1 MIEFNKEYFESPYYF
16 YLKEGKDMFS
26 LYYSVSDTIS
36 ESRKDNKV
44 IKFDKSQKEEIKK
57 TILKILKSGKK
68 LSKERI
74 SMILNSKQ
82 KNSKKQNGEI
92 DELVNADG
100 SYISSNIPMLNQRV
114 LAKKTTDQTAKMTKS
129 NQFPYIRGY
138 WNEGTKEDKPVIDE
152 EDITGAFGGKET
164 ENAKNYDEASEII
177 DDLGIEDPINR
188 DGRVRQF
195 GFDPKLDRQLEIE
208 KQHGKCKNCFVKK
221 RLAELEKQK
230 MNNMLDEILLSKK
243 NNNKDVVKKTKEET
257 EDNSPISK
265 ILMRNIESIKKIAE
279 KEGISLNKLIKHLSQ
294 GE

>member
-100 SYISSNIPMLNQRV
+100 SYISSNVPMLNQRV

-138 WNEGTKEDKPVIDE
+138 WNEGTKEDENIIDE
-152 EDITGAFGGKET
+152 VDQSESFGFEET
-164 ENAKNYDEASEII
+164 DDARTYDEASEIM
-177 DDLGIEDPINR
+177 DELGVEDPIER
-188 DGRVRQF
+188 DERVKRF
-195 GFDPKLDRQLEIE
+195 GFDPKLDGQLEIE
-208 KQHGKCKNCFVKK
+208 KENGENLGSFTKR

-279 KEGISLNKLIKHLSQ
+279 KEGISLNKLIKHLSK